1 MMEVTKSNYP
11 QSFYNTSPNEILKV
25 ENNFNYSVA
34 SLGDIYSPY
43 LNKKKEIE
51 LNTVL
56 FDEEEKSN
64 FQRPKSSLTTRTK
77 YPNNLKSSKK
87 QLKINEVTLDFN
99 PDKKTDKDKKIS
111 KASDVFK
118 RKEYDVNKDPA
129 QKNRNVKINYLKNT
143 ELPESKVFSHVVQG
157 LINPVKS
164 SFSLKKITETHI
176 KNHEKE
182 MKPIV
187 LYPDKVNINRIE
199 LDPVIPGQLK
209 KQNRNDYNQSQNE
222 FVIGEANNTQIKEKK
237 KEIKD
242 NHVSFEKPKF
252 SNFKRNE
259 VSSASARKTLNTS
272 EKFFSSIDDY
282 FISNSM
288 KIPSRKKIDEIA
300 KEASQL
306 EKALLKFEDELTGRK
321 KKKIKKF
328 EVQYERKLRQS
339 GKKIDKKKEF
349 PKVYPDI
356 DGNYQKNIQEKLSS
370 LQIELRQLFDQ
381 IIQEKGKGGDVKK
394 LMDNIKRAKEIT
406 KLIKH
411 LSEDVKRGEKELK
424 ESMKIKKKSKSPT
437 MRKNNETNFN
447 KSYRDNNL
455 NRSFNPSQS
464 IDMGNMGNINNS
476 NVQSGKQIVNKPFNN
491 TTNSFNPIVE
501 DIGRESNSNFQSQN
515 QPNVILSQTQVSNS
529 QIGNNQNFNPNS
541 TQSLYNSQNNF
552 PIQYNNNVPNNLM
565 TTQSTVS
572 QPNINTNE
580 SQMSQSLYTSQN
592 NKLNPNYNQSSI
604 TQNQLP
610 QYTNTINTNNNITVP
625 QYTITQNLYK
635 TQYVNQPP
643 QTTNINNT
651 FNPQMTNTNNSFNPQ
666 MTNTNNSFNPQIT
679 NQPLLKSQNITMTQ
693 NITKPNL
700 PINNTMKSSIPTN
713 SFQHYQSQS
722 ENINNNPLLYQSGV
736 INDPTMTIN
745 HFPVKT
751 NQLKVETQNYIE
763 DDRFS
768 SFKVQFPVKYYY
780 QLTKENEPPDNKD
793 WYIRPHHTETFS
805 KSENAIADDILNTKY
820 ISYYSPNDVKES
832 GINKSRQEILE
843 ELISETHN
851 HIKELQNQ
859 MKNKATNTKRGKNL
873 IQKLENLKEE
883 VKQNYVPGKFLE
895 DRERKKGIVNILK
908 DPNDKT
914 SFSQMFDSNEN
925 VHQTNITIDAYSKML
940 EELRNKERELL
951 IIKRKEEYER
961 IRPPKKNWYELKGE
975 DFISEMM
982 RNKMVLNAGPEYFEK
997 INALTSED
1005 LF

>member
-51 LNTVL
+51 YNTVT

-64 FQRPKSSLTTRTK
+64 FQRPKSSMTTRSK
-77 YPNNLKSSKK
+77 NPNLKSSKK
-87 QLKINEVTLDFN
+87 SKINEITLDFN
-99 PDKKTDKDKKIS
+99 PEKKTA

-182 MKPIV
+182 MKPII

-199 LDPVIPGQLK
+199 LDPVYPGQLK
-209 KQNRNDYNQSQNE
+209 NSNRKINNNNNMMI
-222 FVIGEANNTQIKEKK
+222 IGQGFDPRKEG
-237 KEIKD
+237 KD
-242 NHVSFEKPKF
+242 NHVTFEKPKL

-306 EKALLKFEDELTGRK
+306 EKALLKFEDELTGKK

-356 DGNYQKNIQEKLSS
+356 DGDYQKNIQEKLSS

-394 LMDNIKRAKEIT
+394 LTDNIKRAKEIT

-411 LSEDVKRGEKELK
+411 LSKDVKRGEKELK
-424 ESMKIKKKSKSPT
+424 ESMKMKKKSKSPT
-437 MRKNNETNFN
+437 MRKNIETTFN
-447 KSYRDNNL
+447 QSNRDNYL

-464 IDMGNMGNINNS
+464 IDMGNLGNNN
-476 NVQSGKQIVNKPFNN
+476 NTNLKSGKQMINKPFYN

-515 QPNVILSQTQVSNS
+515 KSNVIVPQTQVSKSQLGNS
-529 QIGNNQNFNPNS
+529 QNFNPNS
-541 TQSLYNSQNNF
+541 TQSLYNSQTNF
-552 PIQYNNNVPNNLM
+552 PIQYNNNLPNNLM

-572 QPNINTNE
+572 QPNLNTTE

-592 NKLNPNYNQSSI
+592 NKLNPNLSMTQSQI
-604 TQNQLP
+604 P
-610 QYTNTINTNNNITVP
+610 QYSNRMNKNNNLTDP
-625 QYTITQNLYK
+625 QYTITKNS
-635 TQYVNQPP
+635 QYVYQD
-643 QTTNINNT
+643 
-651 FNPQMTNTNNSFNPQ
+651 PQMINTY
-666 MTNTNNSFNPQIT
+666 NSFNPQIT

-693 NITKPNL
+693 NIPKPNMT
-700 PINNTMKSSIPTN
+700 INNTMKQSMTTN
-713 SFQHYQSQS
+713 SFQNYQPEP
-722 ENINNNPLLYQSGV
+722 ENLNNNLILSQTGV

-820 ISYYSPNDVKES
+820 ISYYAPNDNNNI
-832 GINKSRQEILE
+832 GISKTRQEILE

-851 HIKELQNQ
+851 HINELQNQ

-873 IQKLENLKEE
+873 IKKLENLKEE

-895 DRERKKGIVNILK
+895 DRERKKKGIVNILK

-951 IIKRKEEYER
+951 ILKRKEEYER
-961 IRPPKKNWYELKGE
+961 IRPPKKNWYELKGD

-997 INALTSED
+997 INALTSDD
-1005 LF
+1005 LY

>member
-1 MMEVTKSNYP
+1 MMEQTRSKYP

-43 LNKKKEIE
+43 LHKKKEIE
-51 LNTVL
+51 YNTVI

-64 FQRPKSSLTTRTK
+64 FQRPKSSLTTRSK
-77 YPNNLKSSKK
+77 NAKLKSSKK
-87 QLKINEVTLDFN
+87 SKIKEITLDFN
-99 PDKKTDKDKKIS
+99 PDKNS

-118 RKEYDVNKDPA
+118 RKEYDVTKDPA
-129 QKNRNVKINYLKNT
+129 QKNRNIKINYLKNT

-164 SFSLKKITETHI
+164 SFSLKKITDTYK

-182 MKPIV
+182 MKPII
-187 LYPDKVNINRIE
+187 LYPDKVNIYRE
-199 LDPVIPGQLK
+199 EPDPVIPGQLRK
-209 KQNRNDYNQSQNE
+209 TNE
-222 FVIGEANNTQIKEKK
+222 NFNNTNKNSMMIIGQGFDPRKEG
-237 KEIKD
+237 KD
-242 NHVSFEKPKF
+242 NHVIFEKPKL

-288 KIPSRKKIDEIA
+288 KIPSRKKIEEIA

-306 EKALLKFEDELTGRK
+306 EKALLKFEDELTGKK

-356 DGNYQKNIQEKLSS
+356 DGDYQKNIQEKLSS
-370 LQIELRQLFDQ
+370 LQIELRQLFDY

-394 LMDNIKRAKEIT
+394 LTDSIKRAKEIT

-411 LSEDVKRGEKELK
+411 LSNDVKRGEKELK

-437 MRKNNETNFN
+437 MGKNVENNYN
-447 KSYRDNNL
+447 KSNKDNNL
-455 NRSFNPSQS
+455 NKSFNPSQS
-464 IDMGNMGNINNS
+464 VDMGKVDNINNS
-476 NVQSGKQIVNKPFNN
+476 NLQSVNQINNKPLY
-491 TTNSFNPIVE
+491 TTNGFNPIVE
-501 DIGRESNSNFQSQN
+501 DIGKESNSNFQNQN
-515 QPNVILSQTQVSNS
+515 KSNVILSQSNVSNN
-529 QIGNNQNFNPNS
+529 QIGNNQNYNPNS
-541 TQSLYNSQNNF
+541 TQSLYNNQNNF
-552 PIQYNNNVPNNLM
+552 PIQYNNTIPNNLM

-572 QPNINTNE
+572 QPNLITTQ

-592 NKLNPNYNQSSI
+592 NKLNPLGTI
-604 TQNQLP
+604 TQNLNPNINQMPITQSQIP
-610 QYTNTINTNNNITVP
+610 QYTNTINTNNNIANP
-625 QYTITQNLYK
+625 QYTITQNLY
-635 TQYVNQPP
+635 
-643 QTTNINNT
+643 QTKYQ
-651 FNPQMTNTNNSFNPQ
+651 NPQMTNTNI
-666 MTNTNNSFNPQIT
+666 TNNTFNPQIT
-679 NQPLLKSQNITMTQ
+679 NQPILKSQNTTMTQ
-693 NITKPNL
+693 NITKPNITSNL
-700 PINNTMKSSIPTN
+700 QNNNTIKPSTTTN
-713 SFQHYQSQS
+713 SFQNYQSQS
-722 ENINNNPLLYQSGV
+722 KNINDPLILSQTGV

-751 NQLKVETQNYIE
+751 SQLKVETQNYIE

-793 WYIRPHHTETFS
+793 WFIRPHHTETFS

-820 ISYYSPNDVKES
+820 ISYYAPNDNTNT
-832 GINKSRQEILE
+832 GISKTRQEILE

-851 HIKELQNQ
+851 HINSLQNE
-859 MKNKATNTKRGKNL
+859 MKNKATDTKNGKNL
-873 IQKLENLKEE
+873 IQRLENLKEE
-883 VKQNYVPGKFLE
+883 VKQNYVPGKFM
-895 DRERKKGIVNILK
+895 DDIERKKGIVNILK
-908 DPNDKT
+908 DPNDRT

-925 VHQTNITIDAYSKML
+925 VHQTNITIDAYGKML
-940 EELRNKERELL
+940 EELRNKERKLL
-951 IIKRKEEYER
+951 IEKRKQEYER
-961 IRPPKKNWYELKGE
+961 IRPPKKNWYELKGD
-975 DFISEMM
+975 DFIQEMM

-997 INALTSED
+997 INALTSDD
-1005 LF
+1005 LY